1 MFLLFLLD
9 GLWPVGAVV
18 DVVEEAVDVL
28 YGTQL
33 LTAQRPLCI
42 FCAAASYLCIIT
54 KPKLNSL
61 AQTSNSK
68 IIAFSFYTYLVAK
81 TQIQPTTLVRIRPWT
96 VLHHYLHT
104 IDSFFLR
111 YAKNANSPLSP
122 RRSLQYVYSFSS

>member
-81 TQIQPTTLVRIRPWT
+81 PKSNQLRSFEFA
-96 VLHHYLHT
+96 LGLYYT
-104 IDSFFLR
+104 ITYIL
-111 YAKNANSPLSP
+111 
-122 RRSLQYVYSFSS
+122 